1 MTMTIRW
8 PAALLQALLLTVLLA
23 MAVGTGAQS
32 LIDPTRPPSAAT
44 NASTAMP
51 GRSDGAARAASAASA
66 ALASAAP
73 QLQAI
78 QMPREGGASAIV
90 NGQVVRTGERVGE
103 HTVAAIDATSITL
116 RSARGTTQVLSL
128 LSGVT
133 KTASSVAPDAA
144 PDTSTALA
152 AGSRKDIR

>member
-8 PAALLQALLLTVLLA
+8 PAALLQALLLTLLLA

-44 NASTAMP
+44 NATPLSP
-51 GRSDGAARAASAASA
+51 GRSDGTSRAASAAA
-66 ALASAAP
+66 PIATP

-78 QMPREGGASAIV
+78 QTPREGDASAIV

-103 HTVAAIDATSITL
+103 HTVVAIAATGITL
-116 RSARGTTQVLSL
+116 RSARGTTQVLTL

-133 KTASSVAPDAA
+133 KTASTSLTPDAA

-152 AGSRKDIR
+152 AGTRKDIR

>member
-23 MAVGTGAQS
+23 MAIAAGAQTM
-32 LIDPTRPPSAAT
+32 IDPTRPPSLAT
-44 NASTAMP
+44 TSPAGL
-51 GRSDGAARAASAASA
+51 GRNDGPARAASAASPVN
-66 ALASAAP
+66 AAP

-78 QMPREGGASAIV
+78 HTPREGGASAIV

-103 HTVAAIDATSITL
+103 HTVVAIDAAGITL
-116 RSARGTTQVLSL
+116 RSARGATQVLPL

-152 AGSRKDIR
+152 AGTRKDIR